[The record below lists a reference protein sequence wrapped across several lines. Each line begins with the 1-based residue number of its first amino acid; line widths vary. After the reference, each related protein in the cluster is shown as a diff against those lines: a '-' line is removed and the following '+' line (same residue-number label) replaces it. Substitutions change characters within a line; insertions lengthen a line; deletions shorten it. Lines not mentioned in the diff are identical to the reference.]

1 MAVALMIEG
10 DGSCTVGRV
19 EMRVKGKRIGRSSDV
34 SGARASYA

>member
-1 MAVALMIEG
+1 MVVTLINGG

-34 SGARASYA
+34 SAARAGYA